1 LKEEK
6 DKYPNGKFIT
16 KKNKGL
22 IHLLAQKDYDKK
34 VLLWAKK
41 SLKKLDGFINVYGDN
56 KCADIYEKLGKAR
69 QDYINAYQLPIDIF
83 AAQWINTS
91 YLGKAIYPET
101 TTFVTDKGEK
111 VRSKSEKILA
121 DKFYNMNIPYKYE
134 APIQLK
140 GYGTVY
146 PDFTLLNV
154 RTREIYYWEHLGM
167 MDNQE
172 YIQKTFVKINTF
184 VINGIFPGKKLLL
197 SYEIK
202 NNLNMEVAEKLI
214 GEYLL

>member
-1 LKEEK
+1 MIRKC
-6 DKYPNGKFIT
+6 YCG
-16 KKNKGL
+16 
-22 IHLLAQKDYDKK
+22 Q
-34 VLLWAKK
+34 KK